1 MVRVQDMGLTCKAM
15 STSGEQQEAETLKQD
30 RAGEKARDALYFSVE
45 QKLK

>member
-1 MVRVQDMGLTCKAM
+1 MVRVPDMGLTSKAR

-30 RAGEKARDALYFSVE
+30 RAGEKASNALYFSVG